1 MSLAAEPAEA
11 TVRRRAGA
19 PPADRSR
26 PGHRTTNALA
36 RHQRRWGLLFAAPA
50 MIGFLVFTI
59 GPMLA
64 SLVLSFTDIRIGTSP
79 HANGVANYRD
89 LLSDPLFFKSLSATA
104 YYSLLTVPLALI
116 IAFLAAMLLN
126 RAGRAR
132 GFFRTAFYL
141 PVLVPPVASAVLWL
155 WIFNPDLGLLNTV
168 LQAVGLPT
176 SGWIYDETTAIPSL
190 SMMTVWGFGNT
201 ALVFLAGL
209 QGVPRDLY
217 EAAECDGANPLQ
229 RVWHVTL
236 PAISP
241 VVLFN
246 LITGLIAAFQ
256 VFDVAFVMTQGG
268 PNDATYFYIYYLYIK
283 AFSEGSL
290 GTASAMAWV
299 LFVIIMIV
307 TLLIFRTARHWVFT
321 EGSKS

>member
-1 MSLAAEPAEA
+1 MSVSAADPASAAPA
-11 TVRRRAGA
+11 TIGPSGRRR
-19 PPADRSR
+19 RSKAAS
-26 PGHRTTNALA
+26 NALA

-50 MIGFLVFTI
+50 VLGFLIFTI

-64 SLVLSFTDIRIGTSP
+64 SLILSFTDVRIGTTP
-79 HANGVANYRD
+79 EPVGGQNYVD
-89 LLSDPLFFKSLSATA
+89 LFSDPLFVKSMSVTA
-104 YYSLLTVPLALI
+104 YYALLTVPLSLLV
-116 IAFLAAMLLN
+116 AFLAALLLN
-126 RAGRAR
+126 QAGRPR

-168 LQAVGLPT
+168 LQGLRLPT
-176 SGWIYDETTAIPSL
+176 LGWIYDEATAVPSL
-190 SMMTVWGFGNT
+190 SLMAVWGFGNT
-201 ALVFLAGL
+201 ALIFLAGL

-217 EAAECDGANPLQ
+217 EAAECDGANPLR

-241 VVLFN
+241 IVLFN

-256 VFDVAFVMTQGG
+256 VFDVAFVMTEGG
-268 PNDATYFYIYYLYIK
+268 PNDATYFYIYYLYTK
-283 AFSEGSL
+283 AFTEGQL
-290 GTASAMAWV
+290 GIASAMAWI
-299 LFVIIMIV
+299 LFLIIVVI

-321 EGSKS
+321 EGSRS

>member
-1 MSLAAEPAEA
+1 MTVSAADPASA
-11 TVRRRAGA
+11 AGA
-19 PPADRSR
+19 TMGRSG
-26 PGHRTTNALA
+26 PHRRSKAASNALA

-50 MIGFLVFTI
+50 VLGFGIFTI

-64 SLVLSFTDIRIGTSP
+64 SLILSFTDVRIGTTP
-79 HANGVANYRD
+79 EPVGGQNYVD
-89 LLSDPLFFKSLSATA
+89 LFSDPLFVKSMSVTA
-104 YYSLLTVPLALI
+104 YYALLTVPLSLLV
-116 IAFLAAMLLN
+116 AFLAALLLN
-126 RAGRAR
+126 QAGRAR

-168 LQAVGLPT
+168 LQGLRLPT
-176 SGWIYDETTAIPSL
+176 LGWIYDEATAVPSL
-190 SMMTVWGFGNT
+190 SLMAVWGFGNT
-201 ALVFLAGL
+201 ALIFLAGL

-217 EAAECDGANPLQ
+217 EAAECDGANPLR

-241 VVLFN
+241 IVLFN

-256 VFDVAFVMTQGG
+256 VFDVAFVMTEGG
-268 PNDATYFYIYYLYIK
+268 PNDATYFYIYYLYTK
-283 AFSEGSL
+283 AFTEGQL
-290 GTASAMAWV
+290 GIASAMAWILFLIIV
-299 LFVIIMIV
+299 LI

-321 EGSKS
+321 EGSRS